1 MDFLRHI
8 LKVSMLPS
16 REETIASA
24 FDDWVREHPRL
35 SATQLMFIRT
45 VRKAVL
51 QKARV
56 SSLDALRKPPFS
68 AIGDPATLFPEA
80 ELKELFALVDA
91 IAA

>member
-1 MDFLRHI
+1 
-8 LKVSMLPS
+8 
-16 REETIASA
+16 
-24 FDDWVREHPRL
+24 
-35 SATQLMFIRT
+35 MFVRT

-56 SSLDALRKPPFS
+56 SSLEALRKPPFS
-68 AIGDPATLFPEA
+68 AIGDPAILFPEA